1 MFHEEGNS
9 FNLFVRAK
17 GNQRCF
23 FFPNVNSNVKTPQDT
38 FKNTL
43 SSVDITTLWA
53 TIRCCTHYSKQML
66 FCLCI
71 LAETGGYVM

>member
-23 FFPNVNSNVKTPQDT
+23 FFPNVNSNVKTIYLQEH
-38 FKNTL
+38 FIKCGHYNSVGYHKVLHTL
-43 SSVDITTLWA
+43 
-53 TIRCCTHYSKQML
+53 Q
-66 FCLCI
+66 
-71 LAETGGYVM
+71 